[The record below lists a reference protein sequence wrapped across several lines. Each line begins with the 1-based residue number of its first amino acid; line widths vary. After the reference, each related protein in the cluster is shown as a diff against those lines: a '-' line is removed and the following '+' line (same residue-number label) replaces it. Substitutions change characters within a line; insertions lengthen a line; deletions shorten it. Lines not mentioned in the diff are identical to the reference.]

1 MTTPFAPQHSFAK
14 THIHKE
20 SARSVSDDILIY
32 IHYNW
37 KCNRMQLLSMVKIIT
52 LDHVSCWWTLRR
64 NRSTHTHD
72 ANASDVF
79 CYLAHTHTAHSK
91 TDSKSSSQKY
101 CWGTVNRFA
110 WMKVPEIYCYSH
122 RWTTTAE
129 QLKQIYQAAAA
140 ERTYFTNFV
149 RYKSNDLCTN
159 RCVWCM
165 LLYWAADSQARR
177 CSNLQSR

>member
-1 MTTPFAPQHSFAK
+1 MQSNAVAVDGENYYIGSCFMLVDITKEPKH
-14 THIHKE
+14 THTRCECKW
-20 SARSVSDDILIY
+20 RV
-32 IHYNW
+32 
-37 KCNRMQLLSMVKIIT
+37 LLSGT
-52 LDHVSCWWTLRR
+52 
-64 NRSTHTHD
+64 
-72 ANASDVF
+72 
-79 CYLAHTHTAHSK
+79 HTHTAHRK

-122 RWTTTAE
+122 RWTTTAK